1 MGYSPWPRKELD
13 TTEGLTLSLFTFGT
27 LEISSFI
34 QQCLLNHQARPQ
46 RCQTQEDSLFSWGE
60 NRQLQF
66 SDCDRGKLRN

>member
-1 MGYSPWPRKELD
+1 MGYSPWPHKELD

-34 QQCLLNHQARPQ
+34 QQCLLSHQARHR
-46 RCQTQEDSLFSWGE
+46 RCHTQKDSLFSWGE

-66 SDCDRGKLRN
+66 SDYDRGKPRN